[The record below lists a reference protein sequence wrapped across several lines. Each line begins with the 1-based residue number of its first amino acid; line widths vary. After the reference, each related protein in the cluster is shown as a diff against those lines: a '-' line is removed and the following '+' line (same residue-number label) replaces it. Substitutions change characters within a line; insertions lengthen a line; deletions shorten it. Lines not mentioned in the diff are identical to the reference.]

1 MKHIVESDVQ
11 AVLVYG
17 SDHKV
22 QLFNFS
28 FMSFKYIFAVGSENP
43 VKINC
48 VSNAVKAFWPEA
60 CAIGISTDSG
70 VSVQPESDREMLI
83 GALNRAKQALAKIPE
98 AHFGVGLEGGTLDT
112 EDGMWAY
119 AWIVILDRA
128 GQIGKG
134 QSGRFLL
141 PEPIAQLVRDGI
153 ELGEADDRFFGRSN
167 SKQQDGA
174 IGILSD
180 GVINRLDLYQPAVIF
195 ALLPFVHPEFY
206 KMAA

>member
-1 MKHIVESDVQ
+1 MSSACLSDY
-11 AVLVYG
+11 L
-17 SDHKV
+17 
-22 QLFNFS
+22 
-28 FMSFKYIFAVGSENP
+28 FAVGSKNP

-48 VSNAVKAFWPEA
+48 VAEAVKAFWPEA
-60 CAIGISTDSG
+60 YAIGVATDSG
-70 VSVQPESDREMLI
+70 VSAQPESDHEMYV
-83 GALNRAKQALAKIPE
+83 GALNRAQQALEKTAE
-98 AHFGVGLEGGTLDT
+98 AAFGVGVEGGTLDA

-119 AWIVILDRA
+119 AWIVVVNRQ
-128 GQIGKG
+128 GRIGKG

-141 PEPIAQLVRDGI
+141 PEPIAELVRQGI

-180 GVINRLDLYQPAVIF
+180 GVVSRLELYKPAVVF

-206 KMAA
+206 G

>member
-1 MKHIVESDVQ
+1 MNLNSN
-11 AVLVYG
+11 
-17 SDHKV
+17 
-22 QLFNFS
+22 FNLLIP
-28 FMSFKYIFAVGSENP
+28 FMSPEYLFAVGSKNP

-48 VSNAVKAFWPEA
+48 VSKAVKAFWPQA
-60 CAIGISTDSG
+60 YAVGVDTDSG
-70 VSVQPESDREMLI
+70 FSAQPESDGEMFA
-83 GALNRAKQALAKIPE
+83 GALNRAQQALEKTPE
-98 AHFGVGLEGGTLDT
+98 AAFGVGVEGGTLDA

-119 AWIVILDRA
+119 AWIAVVDRQ
-128 GQIGKG
+128 GRIGRG

-141 PEPIAQLVRDGI
+141 PEPIAELVRQGI

-180 GVINRLDLYQPAVIF
+180 GVVSRLDLYEPAVVF

-206 KMAA
+206 EV